1 MGFCMDPRLKL
12 ADSSLDHSTKEERE
26 VERLINKEPAPSRKP
41 KQRRGPKHD
50 NRRKRIKTDD
60 PDMDKSDKDMSLNY
74 KHSSLLGIAA
84 RIAEDAPKKA
94 PQKPR
99 KLQVESEPLPKL
111 PEEAH
116 ELQRELGDIS
126 PELYRSF
133 EKFTEKHLLETKES
147 PDKIAKWCKQQSDAL
162 SKVGSQKLQGSAGR
176 IADKISSLWPSDPY
190 SFGARAGVIRAV
202 EKAMEGSGLPKSF
215 VNVFR
220 KSHDLKK
227 NRQLVREL
235 IEDNRTL
242 SEQDLE
248 QGDFIAFAALAAALP
263 IIRNNPEKLDSAK
276 LKSSIDQAT
285 AVVYDQAKQVIALK
299 KFIAAWTKAAGGT
312 SFQDAKLQT
321 GKPTEDA
328 HKYLDEASSALK
340 SFTERKDPILDSK
353 TTIRSLKDELQEKFG
368 QVPPEFEG
376 ILKAASQAPY
386 GRGVI
391 EAMSNKTA
399 TYHGVVG
406 QGHPEGPTNGQ
417 HSIDK
422 RNFSKDHF
430 DSIIEHAEGLLKEDW
445 LKYAW
450 DGGAADAPIRAALD
464 LAIHTADRCQYQG
477 KVDVE
482 TYNMLL
488 NRLAGW
494 GHDTFTDTLLSEKN
508 RTAAVSADLSQPN
521 VRAILSVAS
530 DLRNSDPQKALEV
543 VKGLRRMI
551 SSVPVG
557 FESFLAQDGL
567 SEKDLEELPEAKV
580 EMKDL
585 KDQSKKLVDA
595 KNVDDFMSGLQGLS
609 ETMKKSASTRVAAAQ
624 VRIADELDKLEV
636 LEDMSDDQVKAL
648 LDEQKTKAKELE
660 NKAGLDDIDGF
671 LKGLDD
677 MFASLEEAAKKL
689 QTASVRV
696 QVATLVQ
703 IAKSSPEAF
712 QALRPLLV
720 IAKKKMDKKKSKKT
734 SQKKEEKVEEKPK
747 SKADVKDKEDPKAKK
762 DAKKPPFGGKKAPP
776 FSGKKAPPF
785 KKKASVEDISASD
798 TEW

>member
-1 MGFCMDPRLKL
+1 MDFRLKL

-26 VERLINKEPAPSRKP
+26 VERLIDREPAPSRKP

-50 NRRKRIKTDD
+50 NRRRRIKTDD
-60 PDMDKSDKDMSLNY
+60 PDMDSSDKDMSLNY
-74 KHSSLLGIAA
+74 KHSSLLAIAA
-84 RIAEDAPKKA
+84 RIADDAPKKA

-116 ELQRELGDIS
+116 ELQREIGDIS

-133 EKFTEKHLLETKES
+133 EKFTEKNFLEAKA
-147 PDKIAKWCKQQSDAL
+147 PADKIAQWCKQQADAL
-162 SKVGSQKLQGSAGR
+162 AKIGSQKIQGAAGR
-176 IADKISSLWPSDPY
+176 VADKITSLWPSDPY
-190 SFGARAGVIRAV
+190 SFGAKAGTIRAI
-202 EKAMEGSGLPKSF
+202 EKSMEGSGLPKSF

-220 KSHDLKK
+220 KSHDSKK

-235 IEDNRTL
+235 IDDNRTL

-263 IIRNNPEKLDSAK
+263 LLRSNPDKLDSAK
-276 LKSSIDQAT
+276 LKASIDQAT
-285 AVVYDQAKQVIALK
+285 AVVYDQAKQVITLK
-299 KFIAAWTKAAGGT
+299 KFIEAWTKAAGGT
-312 SFQDAKLQT
+312 SFQDAKSQT

-328 HKYLDEASSALK
+328 HKFLDEASSALR
-340 SFTERKDPILDSK
+340 SFTERKDPILDPK
-353 TTIRSLKDELQEKFG
+353 NTIRSLKEELQEKFG
-368 QVPPEFEG
+368 QVPPELEG
-376 ILKAASQAPY
+376 MLKSASQTPY
-386 GRGVI
+386 GREVI
-391 EAMSNKTA
+391 ETMSHKTA

-406 QGHPEGPTNGQ
+406 QGHPEGATNSQ
-417 HSIDK
+417 HALDK
-422 RNFSKDHF
+422 RHFSKEHY
-430 DSIIEHAEGLLKEDW
+430 DSIIAHAEELLKEDW
-445 LKYAW
+445 LQYAW
-450 DGGAADAPIRAALD
+450 DGGAADAPLRAALD
-464 LAIHTADRCQYQG
+464 LSIHTADRCQYQG
-477 KVDVE
+477 KIDGE

-494 GHDTFTDTLLSEKN
+494 GHDTFQDTLLSEKN
-508 RTAAVSADLSQPN
+508 RTASMAEDLSQPN
-521 VRAILSVAS
+521 IRAILSVAS
-530 DLRNSDPQKALEV
+530 DLRNSDPKQALEV

-551 SSVPVG
+551 SSVPTG

-609 ETMKKSASTRVAAAQ
+609 ETMKKSASTRIAAAQ

-636 LEDMSDDQVKAL
+636 LEDMSDDEVKKL
-648 LDEQKTKAKELE
+648 LDEQKAKAKELE
-660 NKAGLDDIDGF
+660 SKAGLDDIDGF
-671 LKGLDD
+671 LKGLDE
-677 MFASLEEAAKKL
+677 MFSSLEEAAKHVE
-689 QTASVRV
+689 TASVRV
-696 QVATLVQ
+696 QVATLVR

-734 SQKKEEKVEEKPK
+734 SQKKEEKSEEKPK
-747 SKADVKDKEDPKAKK
+747 AKADAKDKEEPKAAKK
-762 DAKKPPFGGKKAPP
+762 GDAKKSPFGGKKAPP